1 MLKKLELNF
10 RPQSLL
16 NGIAACGL
24 FILTIIPTIIFAQD
38 GEMKQKIS
46 AFKSD
51 QNDKYDMKYLNIADR
66 NLGSIDDT
74 DPAWKD
80 QFLLKAKERQED
92 AIGNNSY
99 FKFYFSIY
107 GYEDIDDRQYA
118 LKDWMENFIEGKSI
132 RAGRD
137 VRTYE
142 YAKPTLILINDKEII
157 ICNFDCSDY
166 TEAIFKDWKKQ
177 LLTYFGHDN
186 TMVIELMCD
195 GPLEWTKNA
204 PDPKSKKKMF

>member
-1 MLKKLELNF
+1 MLKKLESNF
-10 RPQSLL
+10 RPLSLL

-24 FILTIIPTIIFAQD
+24 FVLTVMPSIIFAQD

-80 QFLLKAKERQED
+80 QFLLKAKERQKD

-118 LKDWMENFIEGKSI
+118 LKDWMADFIEGKSI

-142 YAKPTLILINDKEII
+142 YAKPTIILINDKEII

-166 TEAIFKDWKKQ
+166 TEEIFKDWKKQ

-204 PDPKSKKKMF
+204 PDPKSKQKMF

>member
-1 MLKKLELNF
+1 MLKKLESNF
-10 RPQSLL
+10 RALSLL

-24 FILTIIPTIIFAQD
+24 FVLTVMPSIIFAQD

-80 QFLLKAKERQED
+80 QFLLKAKERQKD

-118 LKDWMENFIEGKSI
+118 LKDWMADFIEGKSI

-142 YAKPTLILINDKEII
+142 YAKPTIILINDKEII

-166 TEAIFKDWKKQ
+166 TEEIFKDWKKQ

-204 PDPKSKKKMF
+204 PDPKSKQKMF

>member
-1 MLKKLELNF
+1 MLKKLESPSA
-10 RPQSLL
+10 PQSFRHTFAAFCFALL
-16 NGIAACGL
+16 CAAPFYGV
-24 FILTIIPTIIFAQD
+24 AQD

-80 QFLLKAKERQED
+80 QFLLKAKERQKD
-92 AIGNNSY
+92 NIGNNSY

-118 LKDWMENFIEGKSI
+118 LKDWMENFIEGRSI

-142 YAKPTLILINDKEII
+142 YAKPTIILINDKEII

-166 TEAIFKDWKKQ
+166 TEDIFKDWKKQ
-177 LLTYFGHDN
+177 LLTFFGQDN
-186 TMVIELMCD
+186 TIVIELMCD

-204 PDPKSKKKMF
+204 PDPKSKQKMF